1 MVRRNTLEGESPL
14 FFAARWGINLLNA
27 FLDSGKVQI
36 HQKNDLN
43 QTWFYV
49 AWHHDLLESNESPDD
64 ESDDLYNDGAFS
76 VLNIFANWGEYQ
88 KRLFL
93 NQELHALAK
102 MFTMLSTKT
111 CLLQFIQFCKNS
123 GANLQEK
130 NKQGKRPVDSIYDV
144 YRTLKPL
151 ISANNEEMIVKEQI
165 LHALL
170 FETSPAP
177 EENKEYGLERMIA
190 FHVVDNPESY
200 DYHWNKQQKKAFRQN
215 LSQAMALKNQG
226 DNQ

>member
-1 MVRRNTLEGESPL
+1 VDACFHQRISIVELLLSHKDVDINKGVVRRNTLEGESPL

-93 NQELHALAK
+93 NKELHALAK

-111 CLLQFIQFCKNS
+111 CLLQFI
-123 GANLQEK
+123 
-130 NKQGKRPVDSIYDV
+130 
-144 YRTLKPL
+144 
-151 ISANNEEMIVKEQI
+151 
-165 LHALL
+165 
-170 FETSPAP
+170 
-177 EENKEYGLERMIA
+177 
-190 FHVVDNPESY
+190 
-200 DYHWNKQQKKAFRQN
+200 
-215 LSQAMALKNQG
+215 
-226 DNQ
+226 